1 MMLRRLRGT
10 FGSHA
15 FRLSVQPHVPWPWR
29 GVLLAALGVMI
40 AMLVWWVFDA
50 GREFAGLNRVTYET
64 KLESL
69 SSLSDALKAE
79 NGQLRSTVEGL
90 QRQSQ
95 IDKASQAELAKSVT
109 QLQEE
114 NARLKEEVG
123 FFRSIMSS
131 GKLADG
137 LSVQNFR
144 VEADGALPNEYR
156 YHMLLVQGGSR
167 DEEFVGKAQLVLNL
181 VRNGAASVL
190 TLPDDDKSSPPL
202 NVNVKYY
209 QRLDGRFKL
218 SPGTVIKSA
227 NLRVIEKSSGQVKL
241 SRSLA
246 VS

>member
-1 MMLRRLRGT
+1 MMMLRKLRGT

-15 FRLSVQPHVPWPWR
+15 FRLSVRPHVPWPWR
-29 GVLLAALGVMI
+29 GVLLAALGV
-40 AMLVWWVFDA
+40 AMAVLVWWVFDA
-50 GREFAGLNRVTYET
+50 GRQFAGLDRATYKTQVEN
-64 KLESL
+64 L
-69 SSLSDALKAE
+69 SALKAE

-144 VEADGALPNEYR
+144 VEADALPNEYR

-167 DEEFVGKAQLVLNL
+167 EEEFVGKAQLVLNL
-181 VRNGAASVL
+181 VKNGAASVL
-190 TLPDDDKSSPPL
+190 TLPDDDKSSPSL

-241 SRSLA
+241 SRTLA